1 MEENTRIQRKGNDM
15 KKFKDFVA
23 LVLGCCIFL
32 LLTEP
37 ARADDWEVTRSEKIY
52 VNVEKKTET
61 GRVYT
66 CKDVK
71 DHSDTIGKAMI
82 LAIAGSMIDSEH
94 AILGAFTGLVTGN
107 SELKRVCYDE
117 IQYETYVISQ
127 YSHTL
132 ITLSNGKIEI
142 QKKIIE

>member
-1 MEENTRIQRKGNDM
+1 M
-15 KKFKDFVA
+15 KKFKDFVT
-23 LVLGCCIFL
+23 LVLGCLIFL

-37 ARADDWEVTRSEKIY
+37 ARADTQWITVKDSWEVIRTEKIY

-71 DHSDTIGKAMI
+71 DHSDAIGKAMI

-117 IQYETYVISQ
+117 IQYETHVIKQ

-132 ITLSNGKIEI
+132 ITLSNGKIEV

>member
-1 MEENTRIQRKGNDM
+1 M

-37 ARADDWEVTRSEKIY
+37 ARAETTEWEVVRSEKIY
-52 VNVEKKTET
+52 VNVQKKTET
-61 GRVYT
+61 GRTYT

-71 DHSDTIGKAMI
+71 DYSDTIGKAVI
-82 LAIAGSMIDSEH
+82 LAIAGSMVDSEH

-117 IQYETYVISQ
+117 IEYETHIQKV

-132 ITLSNGKIEI
+132 ITLSNGKIEV
-142 QKKIIE
+142 QKKITE